1 MTKEELID
9 ELKKCRTEPNKDA
22 RIREA
27 YRSLLAYINDAEVT
41 AAFTDSMYGGW

>member
-1 MTKEELID
+1 MTKEELIA
-9 ELKKCRTEPNKDA
+9 ELKKCRTEPNQEA

-41 AAFTDSMYGGW
+41 TAFGDAMYGGW